1 MAYVK
6 QKIPTYTVNIISPRE
21 YCMGVTL
28 KEFFEGMHEGVVITD
43 LIKGLLQ
50 KSGYSVFLN
59 GYEERFSE
67 IKECL
72 NDNAVKNS
80 RTVRMIRSSPD
91 LIVYDKGKKD
101 VLLAE
106 VKMRRAHN
114 EKSVWLYD
122 KLEKMANY
130 REFWR
135 DAILVIVIP
144 IGQVFYAQ
152 KFSELEVK
160 NSYNAETD
168 FRRFEDFFSD
178 VNQDDLADFKEKAKK
193 AMIKTP

>member
-1 MAYVK
+1 M
-6 QKIPTYTVNIISPRE
+6 
-21 YCMGVTL
+21 
-28 KEFFEGMHEGVVITD
+28 KEFFEGMHEGNVITD
-43 LIKGLLQ
+43 LIRGLLQ
-50 KSGYSVFLN
+50 KSGYSVYLN

-67 IKECL
+67 IKEYL
-72 NDNAVKNS
+72 SDNSVRNS